1 MIDELLNCLAN
12 NGNEDKFVGL
22 LEELF
27 SLEDHLPYMDKLVN
41 AISTGES
48 VYKAIEESTTDR
60 LEFLT
65 NINFL
70 GSEIVNVEL
79 THSLPT
85 DTTLLNLSTER
96 YDLLLVNPLMIN
108 SSMSCLFEMIKN
120 KAASNQELFSYI
132 VDGILLPIDYSEFYD
147 DEDDIKVNEST
158 KAMDET
164 TQVADIPVN
173 DAEIQI
179 NVLKSDKDGYRKT
192 KINES
197 ALLPKDVIYSV
208 VNTYNQA
215 PILGVVVDY
224 NKESGIA
231 YLKDTGLVSKLN
243 DEYLAKFIRDTVLS
257 GMSSDGKDSVELP
270 NQQASDN
277 KAYFKTFDAARK
289 FLQNNKINSKI
300 YGSEEGFY
308 VVVD

>member
-1 MIDELLNCLAN
+1 MIEELLNCLAN

-27 SLEDHLPYMDKLVN
+27 ELEDHPPYMDKLVN

-48 VYKAIEESTTDR
+48 IYKAIEESSLDR
-60 LEFLT
+60 VTFLT
-65 NINFL
+65 DINFL
-70 GSEIVNVEL
+70 SAEISDVEL
-79 THSLPT
+79 KHNLST
-85 DTTLLNLSTER
+85 DTTLISVGTNNYE
-96 YDLLLVNPLMIN
+96 LLLVTPLMLN
-108 SSMSCLFEMIKN
+108 SSLTTMFEMIKGGAVTT
-120 KAASNQELFSYI
+120 KELFSYI
-132 VDGILLPIDYSEFYD
+132 VDGILLPIDYSEFDY
-147 DEDDIKVNEST
+147 EDDQLNEST
-158 KAMDET
+158 EENIEET
-164 TQVADIPVN
+164 TQVSDIPVN

-197 ALLPKDVIYSV
+197 VLQPKDVIYDV
-208 VNTYNQA
+208 VNAYNQA
-215 PILGVVVDY
+215 PVLGVVVDY

-257 GMSSDGKDSVELP
+257 GMSSDGKDSTKVPEQNL
-270 NQQASDN
+270 SGN

-300 YGSEEGFY
+300 YGCEEGFY
-308 VVVD
+308 IIVD

>member
-1 MIDELLNCLAN
+1 MIEELLNCLAN

-27 SLEDHLPYMDKLVN
+27 ELEGHLPYMDKLVN

-48 VYKAIEESTTDR
+48 IYKAIEESSLDR
-60 LEFLT
+60 VTFL
-65 NINFL
+65 NDIGLL
-70 GSEIVNVEL
+70 GSEIIDVALKHNL
-79 THSLPT
+79 TT
-85 DTTLLNLSTER
+85 DTTLLSISTYKYE
-96 YDLLLVNPLMIN
+96 LLLVTPLMLN
-108 SSMSCLFEMIKN
+108 SSLTTMFEMIKDGAVTT
-120 KAASNQELFSYI
+120 KELFSYI
-132 VDGILLPIDYSEFYD
+132 VDGILLPVDYAEYD
-147 DEDDIKVNEST
+147 VDDQLNEST
-158 KAMDET
+158 EENIDET
-164 TQVADIPVN
+164 TQVSDIPVN

-197 ALLPKDVIYSV
+197 VLQPKDVIYDV
-208 VNTYNQA
+208 VNAYNQA
-215 PILGVVVDY
+215 PVLGVVVDY

-257 GMSSDGKDSVELP
+257 GMSSDGKDSTKVPEQNL
-270 NQQASDN
+270 SGN
-277 KAYFKTFDAARK
+277 KAYFKSFDAARK

-300 YGSEEGFY
+300 YGCEEGFY
-308 VVVD
+308 IIVD

>member
-1 MIDELLNCLAN
+1 MIEELLNCLAN

-27 SLEDHLPYMDKLVN
+27 ELEDHPPYMDKLVN

-48 VYKAIEESTTDR
+48 IYKAIEESSLDR
-60 LEFLT
+60 VTFLT
-65 NINFL
+65 DIGFL
-70 GSEIVNVEL
+70 GSEISDVEL
-79 THSLPT
+79 KHNLTT
-85 DTTLLNLSTER
+85 DTTLLSVSTYKYE
-96 YDLLLVNPLMIN
+96 LLLVTPLMLN
-108 SSMSCLFEMIKN
+108 SSLTTMFEMIKDGAVTT
-120 KAASNQELFSYI
+120 KELFSYI
-132 VDGILLPIDYSEFYD
+132 VDGILLPIDYSEYD
-147 DEDDIKVNEST
+147 YEDDQLNEST
-158 KAMDET
+158 EENIDET
-164 TQVADIPVN
+164 TQVSDIPVN

-197 ALLPKDVIYSV
+197 VLQPKDTIYDI
-208 VNTYNQA
+208 VNAYNQA
-215 PILGVVVDY
+215 PVLGVVVDY

-257 GMSSDGKDSVELP
+257 GMSSDGKDSTKVPEQNL
-270 NQQASDN
+270 SGN
-277 KAYFKTFDAARK
+277 KAYFKSFDAARK

-300 YGSEEGFY
+300 YGCEEGFY
-308 VVVD
+308 IIVD

>member
-1 MIDELLNCLAN
+1 MIEELLNCLAN

-27 SLEDHLPYMDKLVN
+27 ELEDHPPYMDKLVN

-48 VYKAIEESTTDR
+48 IYKAIEESSLDR
-60 LEFLT
+60 VTFLT
-65 NINFL
+65 DIGLL
-70 GSEIVNVEL
+70 GSEISDVEL
-79 THSLPT
+79 KHNLTT
-85 DTTLLNLSTER
+85 DTTLLSVSTYKYE
-96 YDLLLVNPLMIN
+96 LLLVTPLMLN
-108 SSMSCLFEMIKN
+108 SSLTTMFEMIKGGAVTT
-120 KAASNQELFSYI
+120 KELFSYI
-132 VDGILLPIDYSEFYD
+132 VDGILLPIDYSEYD
-147 DEDDIKVNEST
+147 YEDDQLNEST
-158 KAMDET
+158 EENIDET
-164 TQVADIPVN
+164 TQVSDIPVN

-197 ALLPKDVIYSV
+197 VLQPKDVIYDV
-208 VNTYNQA
+208 VNAYNQA
-215 PILGVVVDY
+215 PVLGVVVDY

-257 GMSSDGKDSVELP
+257 GMSSDGKDSTKVPEQNL
-270 NQQASDN
+270 SGN
-277 KAYFKTFDAARK
+277 KAYFKSFDAARK

-300 YGSEEGFY
+300 YGCEEGFY
-308 VVVD
+308 IIVD

>member
-1 MIDELLNCLAN
+1 MIEELLNCLAN

-27 SLEDHLPYMDKLVN
+27 ELEDHPPYMDKLVN

-48 VYKAIEESTTDR
+48 IYKAIEESSLDR
-60 LEFLT
+60 VTFLT
-65 NINFL
+65 DIGLL
-70 GSEIVNVEL
+70 GSAISDVEL
-79 THSLPT
+79 KHNLTT
-85 DTTLLNLSTER
+85 DTTLLSVSTYKYE
-96 YDLLLVNPLMIN
+96 LLLVTPLMLN
-108 SSMSCLFEMIKN
+108 SSLTTMFEMIKGGAVTT
-120 KAASNQELFSYI
+120 KELFSYI
-132 VDGILLPIDYSEFYD
+132 VDGILLPIDYSEYD
-147 DEDDIKVNEST
+147 YEDDQLNEST
-158 KAMDET
+158 EENIDET
-164 TQVADIPVN
+164 TQVSDIPVN

-197 ALLPKDVIYSV
+197 VLQPKDVIYDV
-208 VNTYNQA
+208 VNAYNQA
-215 PILGVVVDY
+215 PVLGVVVDY

-257 GMSSDGKDSVELP
+257 GMSSDGKDSTKVPEQNL
-270 NQQASDN
+270 SGN
-277 KAYFKTFDAARK
+277 KAYFKSFDAARK

-300 YGSEEGFY
+300 YGCEEGFY
-308 VVVD
+308 IIVD

>member
-1 MIDELLNCLAN
+1 MIEELLNCLAN

-27 SLEDHLPYMDKLVN
+27 ELEDHPLYMDKLVN

-48 VYKAIEESTTDR
+48 IYKAIEESSLDR
-60 LEFLT
+60 VTFL
-65 NINFL
+65 NDINFL
-70 GSEIVNVEL
+70 STEISDVEL
-79 THSLPT
+79 KHNLST
-85 DTTLLNLSTER
+85 DTTLISVGTNNYE
-96 YDLLLVNPLMIN
+96 LLLVTPLMLN
-108 SSMSCLFEMIKN
+108 SSLTTMFEMIKDGAVTT
-120 KAASNQELFSYI
+120 KELFSYI
-132 VDGILLPIDYSEFYD
+132 VDGILLPIDYYEFDY
-147 DEDDIKVNEST
+147 EDDQLNEST
-158 KAMDET
+158 EENIDET
-164 TQVADIPVN
+164 TQVSDIPVN

-197 ALLPKDVIYSV
+197 VLQPKDVIYDV
-208 VNTYNQA
+208 VNAYNQA
-215 PILGVVVDY
+215 PVLGVVVDY

-257 GMSSDGKDSVELP
+257 GMSSDGKDATELP
-270 NQQASDN
+270 KQSSSGN

-289 FLQNNKINSKI
+289 FLQNNKVNSKI
-300 YGSEEGFY
+300 YGCEEGFY
-308 VVVD
+308 IIVD

>member
-1 MIDELLNCLAN
+1 MIEELLNCLAN

-27 SLEDHLPYMDKLVN
+27 ELEDHPPYMDKLVN

-48 VYKAIEESTTDR
+48 IYKAIEESSLDR
-60 LEFLT
+60 VTFLT
-65 NINFL
+65 DIGFL
-70 GSEIVNVEL
+70 GSEISDVEL
-79 THSLPT
+79 KHNLTT
-85 DTTLLNLSTER
+85 DTTLLSVSTYKYE
-96 YDLLLVNPLMIN
+96 LLLVTPLMLN
-108 SSMSCLFEMIKN
+108 SSLTTMFEMIKDGAVTA
-120 KAASNQELFSYI
+120 KELFSYI
-132 VDGILLPIDYSEFYD
+132 VDGILLPIDYSEYD
-147 DEDDIKVNEST
+147 IDDQFNEST
-158 KAMDET
+158 EENIDET
-164 TQVADIPVN
+164 TQVSDIPVN

-197 ALLPKDVIYSV
+197 VLQPKDVIYDV
-208 VNTYNQA
+208 VNAYNQA
-215 PILGVVVDY
+215 PVLGVVVDY

-257 GMSSDGKDSVELP
+257 GMSSDGKDSTKVPEQNL
-270 NQQASDN
+270 SGN

-300 YGSEEGFY
+300 YGCEEGFY
-308 VVVD
+308 IIVD

>member
-1 MIDELLNCLAN
+1 MIEELLNCLAN

-27 SLEDHLPYMDKLVN
+27 ELEDHPPYMDKLVN

-48 VYKAIEESTTDR
+48 IYKAIEESSLDR
-60 LEFLT
+60 VTFLT
-65 NINFL
+65 DINFL
-70 GSEIVNVEL
+70 SAEISDVEL
-79 THSLPT
+79 KHNLST
-85 DTTLLNLSTER
+85 DTTLISVGTNNYE
-96 YDLLLVNPLMIN
+96 LLLVTPLMLN
-108 SSMSCLFEMIKN
+108 SSLTTMFEMIKGGAVTT
-120 KAASNQELFSYI
+120 KELFSYI
-132 VDGILLPIDYSEFYD
+132 VDGILLPIDYSEFDY
-147 DEDDIKVNEST
+147 EDDQLNEST
-158 KAMDET
+158 EENIDET
-164 TQVADIPVN
+164 TQVSDIPVN

-197 ALLPKDVIYSV
+197 VLQPKDVIYDV
-208 VNTYNQA
+208 VNAYNQA
-215 PILGVVVDY
+215 PVLGVVVDY

-257 GMSSDGKDSVELP
+257 GMSSDGKDATELP
-270 NQQASDN
+270 KQSSSGN

-289 FLQNNKINSKI
+289 FLQNNKVNSKI
-300 YGSEEGFY
+300 YGCEEGFY
-308 VVVD
+308 IIVD

>member
-1 MIDELLNCLAN
+1 MIEELLNCLAN

-27 SLEDHLPYMDKLVN
+27 ELEDHPTYMDKLVN

-48 VYKAIEESTTDR
+48 IYKAIEESSLDR
-60 LEFLT
+60 VTFLT
-65 NINFL
+65 DIGFL
-70 GSEIVNVEL
+70 GSEISDVEL
-79 THSLPT
+79 KHNLTT
-85 DTTLLNLSTER
+85 DTTLLSVSTYKYE
-96 YDLLLVNPLMIN
+96 LLLVTPLMLN
-108 SSMSCLFEMIKN
+108 SSLTTMFEMIKDGAVTT
-120 KAASNQELFSYI
+120 KELFSYI
-132 VDGILLPIDYSEFYD
+132 VDGILLPIDYSEYD
-147 DEDDIKVNEST
+147 YEDDQLNEST
-158 KAMDET
+158 DENIDET
-164 TQVADIPVN
+164 TQVSDIPVN

-197 ALLPKDVIYSV
+197 VLQPKDVIYDV
-208 VNTYNQA
+208 VNAYNQA
-215 PILGVVVDY
+215 PVLGVVVDY

-257 GMSSDGKDSVELP
+257 GMSSDGKDSTKVPDQNL
-270 NQQASDN
+270 SGN
-277 KAYFKTFDAARK
+277 KAYFKSFDAARK

-300 YGSEEGFY
+300 YGCEEGFY
-308 VVVD
+308 IIVD

>member
-1 MIDELLNCLAN
+1 MIEELLNCLAN

-27 SLEDHLPYMDKLVN
+27 ELEDHPPYMDKLVN

-48 VYKAIEESTTDR
+48 IYKAIEESSLDR
-60 LEFLT
+60 VTFLT
-65 NINFL
+65 DIGLL
-70 GSEIVNVEL
+70 GSEISDVEL
-79 THSLPT
+79 KHNLTT
-85 DTTLLNLSTER
+85 DTTLLSIGTYKYE
-96 YDLLLVNPLMIN
+96 LLLVTPLMLN
-108 SSMSCLFEMIKN
+108 SSLTTMFEMIKDGAVTT
-120 KAASNQELFSYI
+120 KELFSYI
-132 VDGILLPIDYSEFYD
+132 VDGILLPIDYSEYD
-147 DEDDIKVNEST
+147 YEDDQLNEST
-158 KAMDET
+158 EENIDET
-164 TQVADIPVN
+164 TQVSDIPVN

-197 ALLPKDVIYSV
+197 VLQPKDVIYDV
-208 VNTYNQA
+208 VNAYNQA
-215 PILGVVVDY
+215 PVLGVVVDY

-257 GMSSDGKDSVELP
+257 GMSSDGKDSTKVPEQNL
-270 NQQASDN
+270 SGN

-300 YGSEEGFY
+300 YGCEEGFY
-308 VVVD
+308 IIVD

>member
-1 MIDELLNCLAN
+1 MIEELLNCLAN

-27 SLEDHLPYMDKLVN
+27 ELEDHPPYMDKLVN

-48 VYKAIEESTTDR
+48 IYKAIEESSLDR
-60 LEFLT
+60 VTFLT
-65 NINFL
+65 DIGFL
-70 GSEIVNVEL
+70 GSEISDVEL
-79 THSLPT
+79 KHNLTT
-85 DTTLLNLSTER
+85 DTTLLSVSTYKYE
-96 YDLLLVNPLMIN
+96 LLLVTPLMLN
-108 SSMSCLFEMIKN
+108 SSLTTMFEMIKDGAVTA
-120 KAASNQELFSYI
+120 KELFSYI
-132 VDGILLPIDYSEFYD
+132 VDGILLPIDYSEYD
-147 DEDDIKVNEST
+147 IDDQFNEST
-158 KAMDET
+158 EENIDET
-164 TQVADIPVN
+164 TQVSDIPVN

-197 ALLPKDVIYSV
+197 VLQPKDVIYDV
-208 VNTYNQA
+208 VNAYNQA
-215 PILGVVVDY
+215 PVLGVVVDY

-257 GMSSDGKDSVELP
+257 GMSSDGKDSTKVPEQNL
-270 NQQASDN
+270 SGN
-277 KAYFKTFDAARK
+277 KAYFKSFDAARK

-300 YGSEEGFY
+300 YGCEEGFY
-308 VVVD
+308 IIVD

>member
-1 MIDELLNCLAN
+1 MIEELLNCLAN

-27 SLEDHLPYMDKLVN
+27 ELEDHPPYMDKLVN

-48 VYKAIEESTTDR
+48 IYKAIEESSLDR
-60 LEFLT
+60 VTFLT
-65 NINFL
+65 DINFL
-70 GSEIVNVEL
+70 STEISDVEL
-79 THSLPT
+79 KHNLST
-85 DTTLLNLSTER
+85 DTTLLSVGTNNYE
-96 YDLLLVNPLMIN
+96 LLLVTPLMLN
-108 SSMSCLFEMIKN
+108 SSLTTMFEMIKGGAVTT
-120 KAASNQELFSYI
+120 KELFSYI
-132 VDGILLPIDYSEFYD
+132 VDGILLPIDYSEFDY
-147 DEDDIKVNEST
+147 EDDQLNEST
-158 KAMDET
+158 EENIEET
-164 TQVADIPVN
+164 TQVSDIPVN

-197 ALLPKDVIYSV
+197 VLQPKDVIYDV
-208 VNTYNQA
+208 VNAYNQA
-215 PILGVVVDY
+215 PVLGVVVDY

-257 GMSSDGKDSVELP
+257 GMSSDGKDSTKVPEQNL
-270 NQQASDN
+270 SGN
-277 KAYFKTFDAARK
+277 KDYFKTFDAARK

-300 YGSEEGFY
+300 YGCEEGFY
-308 VVVD
+308 IIVD

>member
-1 MIDELLNCLAN
+1 MIEELLNCLAN

-27 SLEDHLPYMDKLVN
+27 ELEDHPPYMDKLVN

-48 VYKAIEESTTDR
+48 IYKAIEESSLDR
-60 LEFLT
+60 VTFLT
-65 NINFL
+65 DIGFL
-70 GSEIVNVEL
+70 GSEISDVEL
-79 THSLPT
+79 KHNLTT
-85 DTTLLNLSTER
+85 YTTLLSVSTYKYE
-96 YDLLLVNPLMIN
+96 LLLVTPLMLN
-108 SSMSCLFEMIKN
+108 SSLTTMFEMIKDGAVTT
-120 KAASNQELFSYI
+120 KELFSYI
-132 VDGILLPIDYSEFYD
+132 VDGILLPIDYSEYD
-147 DEDDIKVNEST
+147 YEDDQLNEST
-158 KAMDET
+158 EENIDET
-164 TQVADIPVN
+164 TQVSDIPVN

-197 ALLPKDVIYSV
+197 VLQPKDVIYDV
-208 VNTYNQA
+208 VNAYNQA
-215 PILGVVVDY
+215 PVLGVVVDY

-257 GMSSDGKDSVELP
+257 GMSSDGKDSTKVPEQNL
-270 NQQASDN
+270 SGN

-300 YGSEEGFY
+300 YGCEEGFY
-308 VVVD
+308 IIVD

>member
-1 MIDELLNCLAN
+1 MIEELLNCLAN

-27 SLEDHLPYMDKLVN
+27 ELEDHPPYMDKLVN

-48 VYKAIEESTTDR
+48 IYKAIEESSLDR
-60 LEFLT
+60 VTFLT
-65 NINFL
+65 DIGFL
-70 GSEIVNVEL
+70 GSEISDVEL
-79 THSLPT
+79 KHNLTT
-85 DTTLLNLSTER
+85 DTTLLSVSTYKYE
-96 YDLLLVNPLMIN
+96 LLLVTPLMLN
-108 SSMSCLFEMIKN
+108 SSLTTMFEMIKDGAVTT
-120 KAASNQELFSYI
+120 KELFSYI
-132 VDGILLPIDYSEFYD
+132 VDGILLPIDYSEYNY
-147 DEDDIKVNEST
+147 EDDQLNEST
-158 KAMDET
+158 EENIDET
-164 TQVADIPVN
+164 TQVSDIPVN

-197 ALLPKDVIYSV
+197 VLQPKDVIYDV
-208 VNTYNQA
+208 VNAYNQA
-215 PILGVVVDY
+215 PVLGVVVDY

-257 GMSSDGKDSVELP
+257 GMSSDGKDSTKVPEQNL
-270 NQQASDN
+270 SGN

-300 YGSEEGFY
+300 YGCEEGFY
-308 VVVD
+308 IIVD

>member
-1 MIDELLNCLAN
+1 MIEELLNCLAN

-27 SLEDHLPYMDKLVN
+27 ELEDHPPYMDKLVN

-48 VYKAIEESTTDR
+48 IYKAIEESSLDR
-60 LEFLT
+60 VTFLT
-65 NINFL
+65 DIGFL
-70 GSEIVNVEL
+70 GSEISDVEL
-79 THSLPT
+79 KHNLTT
-85 DTTLLNLSTER
+85 DTTLLSVSTYKYE
-96 YDLLLVNPLMIN
+96 LLLVTPLMLN
-108 SSMSCLFEMIKN
+108 SSLTTMFEMIKDGAVTA
-120 KAASNQELFSYI
+120 KELFSYI
-132 VDGILLPIDYSEFYD
+132 VDGILLPIDYSEYD
-147 DEDDIKVNEST
+147 IDDQFNEST
-158 KAMDET
+158 EENIDET
-164 TQVADIPVN
+164 TQVSDIPVN

-197 ALLPKDVIYSV
+197 VLQPKDVIYDV
-208 VNTYNQA
+208 VNAYNQA
-215 PILGVVVDY
+215 PVLGVVVDY

-257 GMSSDGKDSVELP
+257 GMSSDGKDSTKVPEQNL
-270 NQQASDN
+270 SCN
-277 KAYFKTFDAARK
+277 KAYFKSFDAARK

-300 YGSEEGFY
+300 YGCEEGFY
-308 VVVD
+308 IIVD

>member
-1 MIDELLNCLAN
+1 MIEELLNCLAN

-27 SLEDHLPYMDKLVN
+27 ELEDHPPYMDKLVN

-48 VYKAIEESTTDR
+48 IYKAIEESSLDR
-60 LEFLT
+60 VTFLT
-65 NINFL
+65 DIGFL
-70 GSEIVNVEL
+70 GSEISDVEL
-79 THSLPT
+79 KHNLTT
-85 DTTLLNLSTER
+85 DTTLLSVSTYKYE
-96 YDLLLVNPLMIN
+96 LLLVTPLMLN
-108 SSMSCLFEMIKN
+108 SSLTTMFEMIKDGAVTA
-120 KAASNQELFSYI
+120 KELFSYI
-132 VDGILLPIDYSEFYD
+132 VDGILLPIDYSEYD
-147 DEDDIKVNEST
+147 YEDDQLNEST
-158 KAMDET
+158 EENIDET
-164 TQVADIPVN
+164 TQVSDIPVN

-197 ALLPKDVIYSV
+197 VLQPKDVIYDV
-208 VNTYNQA
+208 VNAYNQA
-215 PILGVVVDY
+215 PVLGVVVDY

-257 GMSSDGKDSVELP
+257 GMSSDGKDSTKVPEQNL
-270 NQQASDN
+270 SGN

-289 FLQNNKINSKI
+289 FLQNNKINSNI
-300 YGSEEGFY
+300 YGCEEGFY
-308 VVVD
+308 IIVD

>member
-1 MIDELLNCLAN
+1 MIEELLNCLAN

-27 SLEDHLPYMDKLVN
+27 ELEDHPPYMDKLVN

-48 VYKAIEESTTDR
+48 IYKAIEESSLDR
-60 LEFLT
+60 VTFLT
-65 NINFL
+65 DIGFL
-70 GSEIVNVEL
+70 GSEISDVEL
-79 THSLPT
+79 KHNLTT
-85 DTTLLNLSTER
+85 DTTLLSVSTYKYE
-96 YDLLLVNPLMIN
+96 LLLVTPLMLN
-108 SSMSCLFEMIKN
+108 SSLTTMFEMIKDGAVTT
-120 KAASNQELFSYI
+120 KELFSYI
-132 VDGILLPIDYSEFYD
+132 VDGILLPIDYSEYD
-147 DEDDIKVNEST
+147 YEDDQLNEST
-158 KAMDET
+158 EENIDET
-164 TQVADIPVN
+164 TQVSDIPVN

-197 ALLPKDVIYSV
+197 VLQPKDVIYDV
-208 VNTYNQA
+208 VNAYNQA
-215 PILGVVVDY
+215 PVLGVVVDY

-257 GMSSDGKDSVELP
+257 GMSSDGKDSTKVPDQNL
-270 NQQASDN
+270 SGN
-277 KAYFKTFDAARK
+277 KAYFKSFDAARK

-300 YGSEEGFY
+300 YGCEEGFY
-308 VVVD
+308 IIVD

>member
-1 MIDELLNCLAN
+1 MIEELFNCLAN

-27 SLEDHLPYMDKLVN
+27 ELEDHPPYMDKLVN

-48 VYKAIEESTTDR
+48 IYKAIEESSLDR
-60 LEFLT
+60 VTFLT
-65 NINFL
+65 DIGFL
-70 GSEIVNVEL
+70 GSEISDVEL
-79 THSLPT
+79 KHNLTT
-85 DTTLLNLSTER
+85 DTTLLSVSTYKYE
-96 YDLLLVNPLMIN
+96 LLLVTPLMLN
-108 SSMSCLFEMIKN
+108 SSLTTMFEMIKGGAVTT
-120 KAASNQELFSYI
+120 KELFSYI
-132 VDGILLPIDYSEFYD
+132 VDGSLLPIDYSEYD
-147 DEDDIKVNEST
+147 YEDDQLNEST
-158 KAMDET
+158 EENIDET
-164 TQVADIPVN
+164 TQVSDIPVN

-197 ALLPKDVIYSV
+197 VLQPKDVIYDV
-208 VNTYNQA
+208 VNAYNQA
-215 PILGVVVDY
+215 PVLGVVVDY

-257 GMSSDGKDSVELP
+257 GMSSDGKDSTKVPEQNL
-270 NQQASDN
+270 SGN

-300 YGSEEGFY
+300 YGCEEGFY
-308 VVVD
+308 IIVD

>member
-1 MIDELLNCLAN
+1 MIEELLNCLAN

-27 SLEDHLPYMDKLVN
+27 ELEDHPPYMDKLVN

-48 VYKAIEESTTDR
+48 IYKAIEESSLDR
-60 LEFLT
+60 VTFLT
-65 NINFL
+65 DINFL
-70 GSEIVNVEL
+70 SAEISDVEL
-79 THSLPT
+79 KHNLST
-85 DTTLLNLSTER
+85 DTTLISVGTNNYE
-96 YDLLLVNPLMIN
+96 LLLGTPLMLN
-108 SSMSCLFEMIKN
+108 SSLTTMFEMIKGGAVTT
-120 KAASNQELFSYI
+120 KELFSYI
-132 VDGILLPIDYSEFYD
+132 VDGILLPIDYSEFDY
-147 DEDDIKVNEST
+147 EDDQLNEPT
-158 KAMDET
+158 EENIDET
-164 TQVADIPVN
+164 TQVSDIPVN

-192 KINES
+192 RINES
-197 ALLPKDVIYSV
+197 VLQPKDVIYDV
-208 VNTYNQA
+208 VNAYNQA
-215 PILGVVVDY
+215 PVLGVVVDY

-257 GMSSDGKDSVELP
+257 GMSSDGKDSTKVPEQNL
-270 NQQASDN
+270 SGN

-300 YGSEEGFY
+300 YGCEEGFY
-308 VVVD
+308 IIVD

>member
-1 MIDELLNCLAN
+1 MIEELLNCLAN

-27 SLEDHLPYMDKLVN
+27 ELEDHPPYMDKLVN

-48 VYKAIEESTTDR
+48 IYKAIEESSLDR
-60 LEFLT
+60 VTFLT
-65 NINFL
+65 DISLL
-70 GSEIVNVEL
+70 GSEISDVEL
-79 THSLPT
+79 KHNLTT
-85 DTTLLNLSTER
+85 DTTLLSIGTYKYE
-96 YDLLLVNPLMIN
+96 LLLVTPLMLN
-108 SSMSCLFEMIKN
+108 SSLTTMFEMIKDGAVTT
-120 KAASNQELFSYI
+120 KELFSYI
-132 VDGILLPIDYSEFYD
+132 VDGILLPIDYSEYD
-147 DEDDIKVNEST
+147 YEDDQLNEST
-158 KAMDET
+158 EENIDET
-164 TQVADIPVN
+164 TQVSDIPVN

-197 ALLPKDVIYSV
+197 VLQPKDVIYDV
-208 VNTYNQA
+208 VNAYNQA
-215 PILGVVVDY
+215 PVLGVVVDY

-257 GMSSDGKDSVELP
+257 GMSSDGKDSTKVPEQNL
-270 NQQASDN
+270 SGN

-300 YGSEEGFY
+300 YGCEEGFY
-308 VVVD
+308 IIVD

>member
-1 MIDELLNCLAN
+1 MIEELLHCLAN

-27 SLEDHLPYMDKLVN
+27 ELEDHPQYMDKLVN

-48 VYKAIEESTTDR
+48 IYKAIEESSLDR
-60 LEFLT
+60 VIFLT
-65 NINFL
+65 DIGFL
-70 GSEIVNVEL
+70 GSEISDVEL
-79 THSLPT
+79 KHNLTT
-85 DTTLLNLSTER
+85 DTTLLSISTYKYE
-96 YDLLLVNPLMIN
+96 LLLITPLMLN
-108 SSMSCLFEMIKN
+108 SSLTTMFEMIKDGAVTA
-120 KAASNQELFSYI
+120 KELFSYI
-132 VDGILLPIDYSEFYD
+132 VDGILLPIDYAEYD
-147 DEDDIKVNEST
+147 VDDQLNEST
-158 KAMDET
+158 EEAIEET
-164 TQVADIPVN
+164 TQVSDIPVN

-197 ALLPKDVIYSV
+197 VLQPKDVIYNV
-208 VNTYNQA
+208 VNAYNQA
-215 PILGVVVDY
+215 PVLGVVVDY

-243 DEYLAKFIRDTVLS
+243 DEYLTKFIRETVLS
-257 GMSSDGKDSVELP
+257 GMSSDGKEATELP
-270 NQQASDN
+270 KQSSSGN
-277 KAYFKTFDAARK
+277 KAYFKTFDAASK

-300 YGSEEGFY
+300 YGCEEGFY

>member
-1 MIDELLNCLAN
+1 MIEELLNCLAN

-27 SLEDHLPYMDKLVN
+27 ELEDHPPYMDKLVN

-48 VYKAIEESTTDR
+48 IYKAIEESSLDR
-60 LEFLT
+60 VTFLT
-65 NINFL
+65 DINFL
-70 GSEIVNVEL
+70 SAEISDVEL
-79 THSLPT
+79 KHNLST
-85 DTTLLNLSTER
+85 DTTLISVGTNNYE
-96 YDLLLVNPLMIN
+96 LLLVTPLMLN
-108 SSMSCLFEMIKN
+108 SSLTTMFEMIKDGAVTT
-120 KAASNQELFSYI
+120 KELFSYI
-132 VDGILLPIDYSEFYD
+132 VDGILLPIDYSEFDY
-147 DEDDIKVNEST
+147 EDDQLNEST
-158 KAMDET
+158 EENIDET
-164 TQVADIPVN
+164 TQVSDIPVN

-197 ALLPKDVIYSV
+197 VLQPKDVIYDV
-208 VNTYNQA
+208 VNAYNQA
-215 PILGVVVDY
+215 PVLGVVVDY

-257 GMSSDGKDSVELP
+257 GMSSDGKDSTKVPEQNL
-270 NQQASDN
+270 SGN

-300 YGSEEGFY
+300 YGCEEGFY
-308 VVVD
+308 IIVD

>member
-1 MIDELLNCLAN
+1 MIEELLNCLAN

-27 SLEDHLPYMDKLVN
+27 ELEDHPPYMDKLVN

-48 VYKAIEESTTDR
+48 IYKAIEESSLDR
-60 LEFLT
+60 VTFLT
-65 NINFL
+65 DIGFL
-70 GSEIVNVEL
+70 GSEISDVEL
-79 THSLPT
+79 KHNLTT
-85 DTTLLNLSTER
+85 DTTLLSVSTYKYE
-96 YDLLLVNPLMIN
+96 LLLVTPLMLN
-108 SSMSCLFEMIKN
+108 SSLTTMFEMIKDGAVTT
-120 KAASNQELFSYI
+120 KELFSYI
-132 VDGILLPIDYSEFYD
+132 VDGILLPIDYSEYD
-147 DEDDIKVNEST
+147 YEDDQLNEST
-158 KAMDET
+158 EENIDET
-164 TQVADIPVN
+164 TQVSDIPVN

-197 ALLPKDVIYSV
+197 VLQPKDVIYDV
-208 VNTYNQA
+208 VNAYNQA
-215 PILGVVVDY
+215 PVLGVVVDY

-257 GMSSDGKDSVELP
+257 GMSSDGKDSTKVPEQNL
-270 NQQASDN
+270 SGN

-300 YGSEEGFY
+300 YGCEEGFY
-308 VVVD
+308 IIVD

>member
-1 MIDELLNCLAN
+1 MIEELLNCLAN

-27 SLEDHLPYMDKLVN
+27 ELEDNPPYMDKLVN

-48 VYKAIEESTTDR
+48 IYKAIEESSLDR
-60 LEFLT
+60 VTFLT
-65 NINFL
+65 DIGFL
-70 GSEIVNVEL
+70 GSEISDVEL
-79 THSLPT
+79 KHNLTT
-85 DTTLLNLSTER
+85 DTTLLSVSTYKYE
-96 YDLLLVNPLMIN
+96 LLLVTPLMLN
-108 SSMSCLFEMIKN
+108 SSLTTMFEMIKDGAVTA
-120 KAASNQELFSYI
+120 KELFSYI
-132 VDGILLPIDYSEFYD
+132 VDGILLPIDYSEYD
-147 DEDDIKVNEST
+147 YEDDQLNEST
-158 KAMDET
+158 EENIDET
-164 TQVADIPVN
+164 TQVSDIPVN

-197 ALLPKDVIYSV
+197 VLQPKDVIYDV
-208 VNTYNQA
+208 VNAYNQA
-215 PILGVVVDY
+215 PVLGVVVDY

-257 GMSSDGKDSVELP
+257 GMSSDGKDSTKVPEQNL
-270 NQQASDN
+270 SGN

-300 YGSEEGFY
+300 YGCEEGFY
-308 VVVD
+308 IIVD

>member
-1 MIDELLNCLAN
+1 MIEELLNCLAN

-27 SLEDHLPYMDKLVN
+27 ELEDHPPYMDKLVN

-48 VYKAIEESTTDR
+48 IYKAIEESSLDR
-60 LEFLT
+60 VTFLT
-65 NINFL
+65 DIGFL
-70 GSEIVNVEL
+70 GSEISDVEL
-79 THSLPT
+79 KHNLTT
-85 DTTLLNLSTER
+85 DTTLLSVSTYKYE
-96 YDLLLVNPLMIN
+96 LLLVTPLMLN
-108 SSMSCLFEMIKN
+108 SSLTTMFEMIKDGAVTT
-120 KAASNQELFSYI
+120 KELFSYI
-132 VDGILLPIDYSEFYD
+132 VDGILLPIDYSEYD
-147 DEDDIKVNEST
+147 YEDDQFNEST
-158 KAMDET
+158 EENIDET
-164 TQVADIPVN
+164 TQVSDIPVN

-197 ALLPKDVIYSV
+197 VLQPKDVIYDV
-208 VNTYNQA
+208 VNAYNQA
-215 PILGVVVDY
+215 PVLGVVVDY

-257 GMSSDGKDSVELP
+257 GMSSDGKDSTKVPEQNL
-270 NQQASDN
+270 SGN

-300 YGSEEGFY
+300 YGCEEGFY
-308 VVVD
+308 IIVD

>member
-1 MIDELLNCLAN
+1 MIEELLNCLAN

-27 SLEDHLPYMDKLVN
+27 ELEDHPPYMDKLVN

-48 VYKAIEESTTDR
+48 IYKAIEESSLDR
-60 LEFLT
+60 VTFLT
-65 NINFL
+65 DIGFL
-70 GSEIVNVEL
+70 GSEISDVEL
-79 THSLPT
+79 KHNLTT
-85 DTTLLNLSTER
+85 DTTLLSVSTYKYE
-96 YDLLLVNPLMIN
+96 LLLVTPLMLN
-108 SSMSCLFEMIKN
+108 SSLTTMFEMIKDGAVTA
-120 KAASNQELFSYI
+120 KELFSYI
-132 VDGILLPIDYSEFYD
+132 VDGILLPIDYSEYD
-147 DEDDIKVNEST
+147 YEDDQLNEST
-158 KAMDET
+158 EENIDET
-164 TQVADIPVN
+164 TQVSDIPVN

-197 ALLPKDVIYSV
+197 VLQPKDVIYDV
-208 VNTYNQA
+208 VNAYNQA
-215 PILGVVVDY
+215 PVLGVVVDY

-257 GMSSDGKDSVELP
+257 GMSSDGKDSTKVPDQNL
-270 NQQASDN
+270 SGN

-300 YGSEEGFY
+300 YGCEEGFY
-308 VVVD
+308 IIVD

>member
-1 MIDELLNCLAN
+1 MIEELLNCLAN

-27 SLEDHLPYMDKLVN
+27 ELEDHPPYMDKLVN

-48 VYKAIEESTTDR
+48 IYKAIEESSLDR
-60 LEFLT
+60 VTFLT
-65 NINFL
+65 DIGFL
-70 GSEIVNVEL
+70 GSEISDVEL
-79 THSLPT
+79 KHNLTT
-85 DTTLLNLSTER
+85 DTTLLSVSTYKYE
-96 YDLLLVNPLMIN
+96 LLLVTPLMLN
-108 SSMSCLFEMIKN
+108 SSLTTMFEMIKDGAVTA
-120 KAASNQELFSYI
+120 KELFSYI
-132 VDGILLPIDYSEFYD
+132 VDGILLPIDYSEYD
-147 DEDDIKVNEST
+147 YEDDQLNEST
-158 KAMDET
+158 EENIDET
-164 TQVADIPVN
+164 TQVSDIPVN

-197 ALLPKDVIYSV
+197 VLQPKDVIYDV
-208 VNTYNQA
+208 VNAYNQA
-215 PILGVVVDY
+215 PVLGVVVDY

-257 GMSSDGKDSVELP
+257 GMSSDGKDSTKVPEQNL
-270 NQQASDN
+270 SGN

-300 YGSEEGFY
+300 YGCEEGFY
-308 VVVD
+308 IIVD